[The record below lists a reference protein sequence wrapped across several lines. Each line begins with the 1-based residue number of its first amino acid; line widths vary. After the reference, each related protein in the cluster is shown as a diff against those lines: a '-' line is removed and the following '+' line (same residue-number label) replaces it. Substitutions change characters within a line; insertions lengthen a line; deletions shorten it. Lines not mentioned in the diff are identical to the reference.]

1 MHNCL
6 GYTNK
11 KVHDLISFCG
21 RIIKINV
28 LIFSDGIPVT
38 DRSCCKDQRIQ
49 RMTTVFTVHDEC
61 IVSKKRKG

>member
-1 MHNCL
+1 M
-6 GYTNK
+6 
-11 KVHDLISFCG
+11 
-21 RIIKINV
+21 INV

-38 DRSCCKDQRIQ
+38 DRSCCKEDQRIQ